1 MKNKSSRKLL
11 KNLIAQWNQSYRQL
25 CCFGA
30 FSFIFKSV
38 LYFCWPYFSSNFVRP
53 RLIIASMP
61 LLFWNLFI
69 QPVSDVQLLKRSA
82 IVDAVMEAEEWKNE
96 RGLGP
101 SQPSSCFVLLLLLCM
116 DFTPVYQL
124 NACKKVFFIILY
136 LLLSLSQLDQS
147 LKFDIWLSWLRRII
161 AFKLYY
167 CSHNHVLQGFSLFV
181 RGDRR
186 FCIICFQQ
194 GLIVYQ
200 TPVLHYYLF

>member
-38 LYFCWPYFSSNFVRP
+38 LYFCWLYFSSNFVRP

-82 IVDAVMEAEEWKNE
+82 IVDGRCDGSGGVKKWE
-96 RGLGP
+96 RLG
-101 SQPSSCFVLLLLLCM
+101 SVATQASSCFVLLLLLCM
-116 DFTPVYQL
+116 DFTPVYLL

-147 LKFDIWLSWLRRII
+147 LKFDMWLSWLRRII

-181 RGDRR
+181 RGVRR

-200 TPVLHYYLF
+200 TPVLH